1 MADLADQL
9 LNQIISDNKI
19 ASDRQKRESEIS
31 RKENNDKLKSLE
43 EQLEITGNKI
53 TTDANG
59 RARENG
65 KFASKA
71 SVEANNLALAKLEN
85 EKKNLE
91 LEIQTADVQKDLRSD
106 AKKDLDLN
114 QAVLDKL
121 KESIEAQGGVASENK
136 EYRKLEFKQKMD
148 EFKLRKSQATNKGAQ
163 EEIEKER
170 KAEIAKNGSLLQKI
184 AGGISFIGDSMKEK
198 ALAVGR
204 GLESILKG
212 TLFAGFLLAVAKFL
226 NSPYYEKTVDYIT
239 NTLIPMITNFYENTL
254 KPFVLGI
261 GKFFKDPSWENFKN
275 IFDVDNPLGLVAGLV
290 GLTALFAPKLLFKT
304 LKLGISSFA
313 SAISAAGTGLM
324 DLGSDTK
331 KDAQGRTR
339 DKKTGA
345 FVKEDKSKLSGAKNL
360 GRGILRGAKFLP
372 VVGLGVTALMGL
384 FDGVTAGLEEAKNEN
399 ATKATILRESI
410 AGIGSGLTFGLVS
423 QETISKGISAT
434 ADAVSSGFNATKD
447 AFIKYAGPDA
457 EWAKNLTA
465 KTQEAT
471 AALKEKA
478 SQAIDGIKAGFT
490 MLTTDPEG
498 AFNAVSSKLGE
509 LTGLELPNFDETKA
523 AITKFGNDM
532 KTKFTDITGV
542 EIPSFDEVKNKLTNL
557 GAKFTDITGIEIP
570 SFDDVKKGLTN
581 LGTNLASKFEGLT
594 GINLGDKFNDLKEM
608 LPDIGNP
615 LKSLAD
621 GLIKS
626 DYKVLSFPVGKKLGN
641 IIKSVTASD
650 EEMIDGKAAQGGRVK
665 AGSMYLVNERGSEL
679 FVPDQPGQ
687 IVSAERTAAMIR
699 KGNMANSASQTPI
712 MVSAP
717 TVNTSN
723 QSVSNSTSS
732 VNYIGNP
739 DPIFQRDSAF
749 AI

>member
-1 MADLADQL
+1 MADIQALINKMSSDKAEEMAQRKQQIEQEKVL
-9 LNQIISDNKI
+9 L
-19 ASDRQKRESEIS
+19 
-31 RKENNDKLKSLE
+31 
-43 EQLEITGNKI
+43 
-53 TTDANG
+53 
-59 RARENG
+59 
-65 KFASKA
+65 
-71 SVEANNLALAKLEN
+71 
-85 EKKNLE
+85 
-91 LEIQTADVQKDLRSD
+91 KDLA
-106 AKKDLDLN
+106 AK
-114 QAVLDKL
+114 
-121 KESIEAQGGVASENK
+121 IEAQGGKADENK
-136 EYRKLEFKQKMD
+136 EYNKAALSIQMKELDQRK
-148 EFKLRKSQATNKGAQ
+148 KLATNKGAK

-170 KAEIAKNGSLLQKI
+170 QAALNKQGTLLQKI
-184 AGGISFIGDSMKEK
+184 AGGIGGILGSMKEK
-198 ALAVGR
+198 ALAAGK
-204 GLESILKG
+204 GLMSILKG
-212 TLFAGFLLAVAKFL
+212 TLFAGLLIAVAKWL
-226 NSPYYEKTVDYIT
+226 NSPAFAATVDYIT
-239 NTLIPMITNFYENTL
+239 NTLLPMITNFYEKTL

-275 IFDVDNPLGLVAGLV
+275 IFDVENPLGLVLGLA
-290 GLTALFAPKLLFKT
+290 GLTALFAPKLLFKG
-304 LKLGISSFA
+304 LKLGVKGFA
-313 SAISAAGTGLM
+313 KALALAGTGLT
-324 DLGSDTK
+324 DLGSDVK
-331 KDAQGRTR
+331 KDAKGRTR
-339 DKKTGA
+339 SKTTGA
-345 FVKEDKSKLSGAKNL
+345 FAKAETGKLSGVKNL
-360 GRGILRGAKFLP
+360 GKGLLRGAKFLP
-372 VVGLGVTALMGL
+372 VVGVGVTALMGL

-399 ATKATILRESI
+399 ATKSSILRESI

-478 SQAIDGIKAGFT
+478 SQAINGIKAGFT

-557 GAKFTDITGIEIP
+557 G
-570 SFDDVKKGLTN
+570 
-581 LGTNLASKFEGLT
+581 TNLAAKFEGLT
-594 GINLGDKFNDLKEM
+594 GINLGDKFDNLKEM

-615 LKSLAD
+615 LKGLAD
-621 GLIKS
+621 GLEKS
-626 DYKVLSFPVGKKLGN
+626 DFSVFGFDIGKKLGG

-650 EEMIDGKAAQGGRVK
+650 ETEIEKKAQGGKVK

-687 IVSAERTAAMIR
+687 MISAERTASMMR
-699 KGNMANSASQTPI
+699 SGNMANNASQTPVI
-712 MVSAP
+712 VQAP
-717 TVNTSN
+717 TVNTRN
-723 QSVSNSTSS
+723 QNVSNSTSS

-739 DPIFQRDSAF
+739 DPIFQRASAF